1 MSAGQ
6 ISVRDY
12 PVLPYVGAFAF
23 VRDADKPSNV
33 NNQDNHSQFFS
44 VHSIHKSKRKLF
56 SHKITECDPDE
67 L

>member
-1 MSAGQ
+1 
-6 ISVRDY
+6 
-12 PVLPYVGAFAF
+12 

-44 VHSIHKSKRKLF
+44 IHSISAVSQKETEAFF
-56 SHKITECDPDE
+56 SQIIESDSDE